1 MRLSRFWLAFWI
13 TFFAQILAL
22 VLTYMGDIVIS
33 TILFVV
39 SLFIIMPW
47 GIWQYED
54 AQGAD

>member
-54 AQGAD
+54 TQSAD